1 MSQISNSEI
10 EDKMIEIQ
18 RMNLNE
24 TKKMN
29 PIGHVG
35 GPSKIKEEH
44 PNTFEKQYRMPKYE
58 LRETKIEQLGN
69 IGVYLDI
76 DCQKD
81 IKTVLNKMISSN
93 DIIFYDIRNKLG

>member
-10 EDKMIEIQ
+10 EYIMIEIQ

-24 TKKMN
+24 IKDVN

-44 PNTFEKQYRMPKYE
+44 PNTLEKQYKIPNYE
-58 LRETKIEQLGN
+58 PRETKIEQLGKT
-69 IGVYLDI
+69 GVYLDI
-76 DCQKD
+76 DCQK
-81 IKTVLNKMISSN
+81 ILK
-93 DIIFYDIRNKLG
+93 RC

>member
-10 EDKMIEIQ
+10 EDIMIEIQ

-24 TKKMN
+24 TKEVN

-44 PNTFEKQYRMPKYE
+44 SNTFEKQYRMPKYKP
-58 LRETKIEQLGN
+58 RETKIEQLGN
-69 IGVYLDI
+69 TGVYLDI
-76 DCQKD
+76 D
-81 IKTVLNKMISSN
+81 
-93 DIIFYDIRNKLG
+93 Y